1 MSWIGRISLIIF
13 LLSVQYAWAQEKND
27 IIQQRVEFIAEQLES
42 ESIDLTDIIE
52 QLNYF
57 FDHPL
62 NLNSATLEEL
72 QSFGILSDV
81 QINDVLLHRR
91 LFGKFISIYE
101 LQSLEYWDLS
111 TIQLVLPFIR
121 VDDKLDQ
128 IHVGLKEAFREG
140 KFEAFFRYQ
149 RILED
154 KSGYENVSDS
164 VLQSSNSY
172 YYGNADRYYTRL
184 RFSYQ
189 NNMSMGVTGEKDPGE
204 EFFRGTQKQGFDFY
218 SAHAFYK
225 GGKYLRSVA
234 LGDYQVQV
242 GQGLNIWTG
251 YAFGKTAD
259 ATNVKK
265 SANSLRPYT
274 SVDEAR
280 FLRGAAVQVGV
291 GDFSLL
297 AFGSYKKVDG
307 NVSIE
312 DSLFQEE
319 AIVESINLGG
329 FHRTNSEIER
339 KHSLGEIVTGA
350 NLQYVTR
357 ALQVGVA
364 GVYQGYQSAFIKDT
378 VPYNLY
384 DFRGKSTTGLS
395 ADYSWVVRNFN
406 FFGEFALS
414 SHSKGFATLHG
425 VLFSP
430 DSRASMSVLYRHY
443 SRDYTTFYNNGL
455 AEGSRTQN
463 ESGLYTGLRVQL
475 APVLSVN
482 AYVDIFR
489 FPWLK
494 YQVDGPSHGHEIL
507 IQPSY
512 KPNKQLEIYARF
524 REQQR
529 QKNSR
534 LSDGSVTALEDV
546 TQRNYRLNISYQVME
561 GLQLKSRIEFMTLDR
576 ASTGREKG
584 MSFTQDIIVRPKS
597 WPCDIAL
604 RYALFDTDSYDTRI
618 YTYENNALYVFSSPA
633 YYYQGSRAYA
643 MVRWSF
649 LRHFDLWVRY
659 GISIFSDRK
668 TQGSGAEEINGN
680 TKTDLTVQL
689 RVNF

>member
-1 MSWIGRISLIIF
+1 MSWNQRILLF
-13 LLSVQYAWAQEKND
+13 LTLLSAQCSWAQEKSV
-27 IIQQRVEFIAEQLES
+27 IIQQRVEFISEQLES
-42 ESIDLTDIIE
+42 ESIDLTNIIE

-72 QSFGILSDV
+72 QSIGLLSDV
-81 QINDVLLHRR
+81 QINDVLLHRK
-91 LFGKFISIYE
+91 LFGKYISIYE
-101 LQSLEYWDLS
+101 LQSLAYWDIS
-111 TIQLVLPFIR
+111 TIQLALPFIR

-128 IHVGLKEAFREG
+128 IHVGLKEAFQQG
-140 KFEAFFRYQ
+140 KFEAYFRYQ

-154 KSGYENVSDS
+154 KSGYDDVSDS
-164 VLQSSNSY
+164 VLQNSNSY
-172 YYGNADRYYTRL
+172 YHGNADRYYTRL

-189 NNMSMGVTGEKDPGE
+189 NNMSIGVTGEKDPGE

-259 ATNVKK
+259 ASNVKK
-265 SANSLRPYT
+265 SANPLRPYT

-280 FLRGAAVQVGV
+280 FLRGAAVQLGV
-291 GDFSLL
+291 GNFSLL

-307 NVSIE
+307 NVAIA
-312 DSLFQEE
+312 DSLYQED

-329 FHRTNSEIER
+329 FHRTNTEIGR

-350 NLQYVTR
+350 NLQYSIR
-357 ALQVGVA
+357 SLQVGVA
-364 GVYQGYQSAFIKDT
+364 GVYQGYESSFIKDT
-378 VPYNLY
+378 VPYNQY

-395 ADYSWVVRNFN
+395 ADYSWVLRNFN
-406 FFGEFALS
+406 FFGEFSMS
-414 SHSKGFATLHG
+414 SHSKGFAMLNG

-430 DSRASMSVLYRHY
+430 DSRASMSILYRHY
-443 SRDYTTFYNNGL
+443 SKDYTTFYNNAL
-455 AEGSRTQN
+455 SEGSRTQN
-463 ESGLYTGLRVQL
+463 ETGLYTGLRLQL
-475 APVLSVN
+475 APFLTVN
-482 AYVDIFR
+482 TYVDIFR

-494 YQVDGPSHGHEIL
+494 YQVDGPSQGHEIL
-507 IQPSY
+507 VQPSY
-512 KPNKQLEIYARF
+512 KPNKKLEIYARF
-524 REQQR
+524 REQLR

-534 LSDGSVTALEDV
+534 LSDGTVTELEDV
-546 TQRNYRLNISYQVME
+546 TQRNYRLNISYQVTE
-561 GLQLKSRIEFMTLDR
+561 GVQLKSRIEFVTLDR
-576 ASTGREKG
+576 VSSGHEKG
-584 MSFTQDIIVRPKS
+584 VSFTQDIVVRPKS

-604 RYALFDTDSYDTRI
+604 RYALFDTDSYDSRI
-618 YTYENNALYVFSSPA
+618 YTYENNALYVFSSPS

-659 GISIFSDRK
+659 GISIFSDRT

-689 RVNF
+689 RLKF

>member
-1 MSWIGRISLIIF
+1 MSRVGHILLFFS
-13 LLSVQYAWAQEKND
+13 LLSVQFSWAQEKND

-42 ESIDLTDIIE
+42 ESIDLTNIIE

-62 NLNSATLEEL
+62 NLNSATQEDL

-81 QINDVLLHRR
+81 QINDVLLHRK

-101 LQSLEYWDLS
+101 LQSLAYWDLA
-111 TIQLVLPFIR
+111 TIQLAMPFIR

-128 IHVGLKEAFREG
+128 VHVGLKEAFREG
-140 KFEAFFRYQ
+140 NFEAYFRYQ
-149 RILED
+149 RTLED
-154 KSGYENVSDS
+154 KAGYEDVSDS
-164 VLQSSNSY
+164 VLQASNSY
-172 YYGNADRYYTRL
+172 YHGNADRYYTRL

-189 NNMSMGVTGEKDPGE
+189 SNMSIGVTGEKDPGE
-204 EFFRGTQKQGFDFY
+204 EFFRGSQKQGFDFY

-234 LGDYQVQV
+234 IGDYQVQV
-242 GQGLNIWTG
+242 GQGLNVWTG

-259 ATNVKK
+259 ASNVKK

-312 DSLFQEE
+312 DSLVQDE

-357 ALQVGVA
+357 SLQIGVA
-364 GVYQGYQSAFIKDT
+364 GVYQGYESPFIKDT
-378 VPYNLY
+378 VPYNQY
-384 DFRGKSTTGLS
+384 DFRGKSTTSLS
-395 ADYSWVVRNFN
+395 ADYSWVLRNFN
-406 FFGEFALS
+406 FFGEFSMS
-414 SHSKGFATLHG
+414 SHSKGFATLNG

-430 DSRASMSVLYRHY
+430 DSRASMSVLYRHF
-443 SRDYTTFYNNGL
+443 SKDYTSFYNN
-455 AEGSRTQN
+455 AFSEGSRTQN
-463 ESGLYTGLRVQL
+463 ETGLYTGLRLQL
-475 APVLSVN
+475 APYLSVN

-494 YQVDGPSHGHEIL
+494 YQVDGPSQGHEIL
-507 IQPSY
+507 VQPSY
-512 KPNKQLEIYARF
+512 KPNKKLEIYARF
-524 REQQR
+524 REQLR

-534 LSDGSVTALEDV
+534 LSDGSVTPLEDV

-561 GLQLKSRIEFMTLDR
+561 GLQLKSRIEFTTLDR
-576 ASTGREKG
+576 ASSGREKG
-584 MSFTQDIIVRPKS
+584 MSFTQDIIIRPKS

-618 YTYENNALYVFSSPA
+618 YTYENNALYVFSSPS
-633 YYYQGSRAYA
+633 YYYQGSRAYV

-649 LRHFDLWVRY
+649 LRHFDLWARY
-659 GISIFSDRK
+659 GISIFSDR
-668 TQGSGAEEINGN
+668 TSQGSGSEEIIGN
-680 TKTDLTVQL
+680 TKTDLTIQL
-689 RVNF
+689 RVKF